1 MLASR
6 CPAECQRRC
15 SPPLHA
21 PLETII
27 IYTLRVV
34 LMIRWHKLSSC
45 NVYSNI
51 ISVHVK
57 YHEYYLL
64 YLTILLR
71 GRHDERITYKTH
83 ERDTYNVAPCGSP
96 AGQSLKSI
104 SVADWLIREW
114 VRSPAL
120 VKKKKLSWWYGL
132 ITRCGCARLKWN
144 GVRPIQKRGRR
155 FKLPQVKN
163 SINSIPGSI
172 SP

>member
-15 SPPLHA
+15 PPPLHA

-34 LMIRWHKLSSC
+34 LMIRWHKISSC

-51 ISVHVK
+51 IRVHVK

-104 SVADWLIREW
+104 SVADCLIREW

-120 VKKKKLSWWYGL
+120 VKKKKKTFLVIWVNYSLRLCAFEVKWSSANTK
-132 ITRCGCARLKWN
+132 TRT
-144 GVRPIQKRGRR
+144 
-155 FKLPQVKN
+155 QVQIASGKEQHQ
-163 SINSIPGSI
+163 
-172 SP
+172 